1 MSVENI
7 ITENLDI
14 WTSAIKTKSAS
25 GRGSSKKLE
34 LYGIKRLRKLILD
47 LATSGKLTAQ
57 EQTDQPVGLLLE
69 KLKDERLSLRK
80 NQNLKKIKSL
90 PPISENEIMA
100 EIPNS
105 WAWIRFGECVVIRSG
120 NSFPKEKEVPEGNIP
135 YCKVGDM
142 NLPENKTS
150 ITTSSR
156 YINPNSKD
164 LLALIPAN
172 SIAFPKRGGAI
183 ATNKK
188 KYVKQPLFVDLN
200 VMAVT
205 PFEPLLLEY
214 VMIWL
219 ESIDLAE
226 LNTGTSVPQINN
238 KDVEPLLFPCPPID
252 EQRRIV
258 EKVNEL
264 KSLCDL
270 LESQTEASI
279 EAHQTLVKS
288 LLETLTNAKD
298 ADELNESWQCIS
310 EHFDV
315 LFTTEESIDQL
326 KQTIL
331 QLAVMGKLVKQDPND
346 EPASKLLERIAAE
359 KEQLIKDKKIKKRK
373 KLPPISEDEKPFQ
386 LPSGWEWARISDA
399 LELKNGYAFKS
410 EFFVEKGRYVLT
422 TPGNF
427 YEKGGFRDRGE
438 KTKYYQGPVSSEFLL
453 AADDLIIPMT
463 EQAAGLLG
471 SAAFIPNDGQ
481 VYLHNQRLA
490 KLTLINSQLKA
501 WFVYWFFNSSYLRG
515 ELANTATG
523 MKVKHTSLDKIY
535 KILIPIPP
543 AKEQIRIVEKISS
556 LMSLCESINEIHI
569 KRENL
574 LIRLAESV
582 SKIR

>member
-359 KEQLIKDKKIKKRK
+359 KEQLIKDKKIKKQTELKEVNESDFPFSTPEGWAVVRLGALIPQFQNGASSRGDK
-373 KLPPISEDEKPFQ
+373 KGKETIVLRLADIKDWRISENDTRRLIINEETIEKYLLKKGDTLIIRVNGSSEIVGRFITVEKETDAIYCDHFIRMRFPIPCIEPNY
-386 LPSGWEWARISDA
+386 LAILGSSRLVRDKISDLFISTA
-399 LELKNGYAFKS
+399 GQ
-410 EFFVEKGRYVLT
+410 
-422 TPGNF
+422 
-427 YEKGGFRDRGE
+427 
-438 KTKYYQGPVSSEFLL
+438 KTV
-453 AADDLIIPMT
+453 
-463 EQAAGLLG
+463 
-471 SAAFIPNDGQ
+471 
-481 VYLHNQRLA
+481 NQ
-490 KLTLINSQLKA
+490 T
-501 WFVYWFFNSSYLRG
+501 
-515 ELANTATG
+515 
-523 MKVKHTSLDKIY
+523 H
-535 KILIPIPP
+535 
-543 AKEQIRIVEKISS
+543 ISS
-556 LMSLCESINEIHI
+556 LTLSIPPIMEQ
-569 KRENL
+569 KRISERVRYLVAICDELKSKLQTVQRTISNV
-574 LIRLAESV
+574 ADSV
-582 SKIR
+582 KANY